1 MISTSFIT
9 IASASA
15 VGLVVIS
22 WPRRSQFAAGDKV
35 YAVIACLLIA
45 AALLYTFRPN
55 VPCIRLNETR
65 LAVR

>member
-22 WPRRSQFAAGDKV
+22 WPRRPQCAAGDRI
-35 YAVIACLLIA
+35 YAVIASLLVA

-55 VPCIRLNETR
+55 VPCIRINETR
-65 LAVR
+65 LALR